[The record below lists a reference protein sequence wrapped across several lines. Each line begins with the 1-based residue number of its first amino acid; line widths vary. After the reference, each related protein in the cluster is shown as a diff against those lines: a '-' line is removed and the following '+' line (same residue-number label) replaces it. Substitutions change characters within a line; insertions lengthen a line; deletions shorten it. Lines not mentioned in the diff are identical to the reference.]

1 MENTSRLPSDL
12 RQPIDSC
19 FVCRGV
25 NSGRETFPEKV
36 VSISSYPGWPGGPE
50 QSDDHGSLG
59 EVAADTVHLT
69 RVFHEMLERVRQGP
83 VLNMEDEPVTTG
95 QMVERIWQRF
105 AAEDAPI
112 RLSQVLRNARS
123 ERALICTFLAL
134 LELVRLRMISLR
146 QDRSFSDVLMKRN
159 AAPAS
164 SF

>member
-1 MENTSRLPSDL
+1 M
-12 RQPIDSC
+12 
-19 FVCRGV
+19 
-25 NSGRETFPEKV
+25 
-36 VSISSYPGWPGGPE
+36 
-50 QSDDHGSLG
+50 
-59 EVAADTVHLT
+59 
-69 RVFHEMLERVRQGP
+69 RQGP

-95 QMVERIWQRF
+95 QMVERVWQRF

-134 LELVRLRMISLR
+134 LELVRLRMISLQ

>member
-1 MENTSRLPSDL
+1 MENTSRLPSSL

-36 VSISSYPGWPGGPE
+36 VSISSYPGWPGGSE

-95 QMVERIWQRF
+95 QMVERVWQRF

-134 LELVRLRMISLR
+134 LELVRLRMISLQ

-164 SF
+164 SY